1 MARTAVVSGVG
12 PGLGAALVRKFA
24 VEGCRVAMF
33 ARSLDY
39 LQKLAAEV
47 GEETGSRLLPVAV
60 DITRPEDIAAGFQQ
74 VRDELGAVDILVNHA
89 SNASWKGL
97 LDLTPDEFDLAWRVS
112 VFGAFLCSRQSVPD
126 MLGQGGGAIIFTGA
140 TSGVRGR
147 AGALAFSSAKFGVRG
162 LADSMAREFWPQ
174 GIHVAHVVIDGL
186 IDTPRVRADFG
197 LADQE
202 PALAPGA
209 IAESYWNLIQQDPS
223 SWSFEIDVRPAGE
236 AFFD

>member
-1 MARTAVVSGVG
+1 MAKTAVVSGVG

-24 VEGCRVAMF
+24 VERCGVAMF

-39 LQKLAAEV
+39 LQELAAEV

-60 DITRPEDIAAGFQQ
+60 DITRPEDIAAGFEA
-74 VRDELGAVDILVNHA
+74 VRKELGPVDILVNHA

-97 LDLTPDEFDLAWRVS
+97 LDLTPDEFDMAWRVS
-112 VFGAFLCSRQSVPD
+112 VRGAFLCSREAVPD
-126 MLGQGGGAIIFTGA
+126 MLRQGGGAIIFTGA

-174 GIHVAHVVIDGL
+174 GIHVAHVVIDGI
-186 IDTPRVRADFG
+186 IDTPRVRSDFG
-197 LADQE
+197 LADE
-202 PALAPGA
+202 GPALAPEA

-223 SWSFEIDVRPAGE
+223 AWSFEIEVRPAGE
-236 AFFD
+236 AFFE

>member
-1 MARTAVVSGVG
+1 MAKTALVAGVG

-24 VEGCRVAMF
+24 VEGCGVAMF

-39 LQKLAAEV
+39 MKELAAEV

-60 DITRPEDIAAGFQQ
+60 DITRPEAIAAGFET
-74 VRDELGAVDILVNHA
+74 VRRELGSVDILVNHA

-97 LDLTPDEFDLAWRVS
+97 LDLTLDEFDLAWRVS
-112 VFGAFLCSRQSVPD
+112 VYGAFLCSRQAVPD
-126 MLGQGGGAIIFTGA
+126 MLRQGGGAIIFSGA

-174 GIHVAHVVIDGL
+174 GIHVAHVVIDGI
-186 IDTPRVRADFG
+186 IDTPRVRDEIG
-197 LADQE
+197 LADDE

-209 IAESYWNLIQQDPS
+209 IAESYWNLIQQDRS
-223 SWSFEIDVRPAGE
+223 AWSFEIDVRPAGE
-236 AFFD
+236 AFFE

>member
-1 MARTAVVSGVG
+1 MAKTALISGVG

-24 VEGCRVAMF
+24 VEGCDVAMF

-39 LQKLAAEV
+39 MKELAAEV
-47 GEETGSRLLPVAV
+47 GGETGSRLLPVAV
-60 DITRPEDIAAGFQQ
+60 DVTQPDDLAAGFET
-74 VRDELGAVDILVNHA
+74 VRGELGPVDILVNHA

-112 VFGAFLCSRQSVPD
+112 VRGAFLCSRQAVPD
-126 MLGQGGGAIIFTGA
+126 MLRRGGGAVIFTGA

-174 GIHVAHVVIDGL
+174 GIHVAHVVVDGI
-186 IDTPRVRADFG
+186 IDTPRVRAEFG
-197 LADQE
+197 LADDE
-202 PALAPGA
+202 PALAPKA
-209 IAESYWNLIQQDPS
+209 IAESYWNLIQQDRS
-223 SWSFEIDVRPAGE
+223 AWSFEIDVRPAGE
-236 AFFD
+236 AFFE

>member
-1 MARTAVVSGVG
+1 
-12 PGLGAALVRKFA
+12 
-24 VEGCRVAMF
+24 MF

-39 LQKLAAEV
+39 MKELAAEV

-60 DITRPEDIAAGFQQ
+60 DITRPEELAAGFET
-74 VRDELGAVDILVNHA
+74 VRGELGPVDILVNHA

-112 VFGAFLCSRQSVPD
+112 VLGAFLCSRQAVPD
-126 MLGQGGGAIIFTGA
+126 MLRQGGGAVIFTGA

-174 GIHVAHVVIDGL
+174 GIHVAHVVVDGI
-186 IDTPRVRADFG
+186 IDTPRVRAEFG
-197 LADQE
+197 LADDE
-202 PALAPGA
+202 PALAPEA
-209 IAESYWNLIQQDPS
+209 IAESYWNLIQQDRS
-223 SWSFEIDVRPAGE
+223 AWSFEIDVRPAGE
-236 AFFD
+236 AFFE

>member
-39 LQKLAAEV
+39 LQELAAEV

-89 SNASWKGL
+89 STASWKGL
-97 LDLTPDEFDLAWRVS
+97 LELTPEEFDLAWRVS

-147 AGALAFSSAKFGVRG
+147 GGALAFSSAKFGVRG

-186 IDTPRVRADFG
+186 IAYCERHGVER
-197 LADQE
+197 LAELIGAIEYPVMD
-202 PALAPGA
+202 PVLLAPIG
-209 IAESYWNLIQQDPS
+209 S
-223 SWSFEIDVRPAGE
+223 
-236 AFFD
+236 

>member
-1 MARTAVVSGVG
+1 MAKTALVAGVG

-24 VEGCRVAMF
+24 VEGCGVAMF

-39 LQKLAAEV
+39 MKELAAEV

-60 DITRPEDIAAGFQQ
+60 DITRPEAIAAGFET
-74 VRDELGAVDILVNHA
+74 VRRELGSVDILVNHA

-97 LDLTPDEFDLAWRVS
+97 LDLTLDEFDLAWRVS
-112 VFGAFLCSRQSVPD
+112 VYGAFLCSRQAVPD
-126 MLGQGGGAIIFTGA
+126 MLRQGGGAIIFSGA

-174 GIHVAHVVIDGL
+174 GIHVAHVVIDG
-186 IDTPRVRADFG
+186 IINTPRVRDEIG
-197 LADQE
+197 LADDE

-209 IAESYWNLIQQDPS
+209 IAESYWNLIQQDRS
-223 SWSFEIDVRPAGE
+223 AWSFEIDVRPAGE
-236 AFFD
+236 AFFE